1 MKTAVVAIGGNAI
14 LLAGERGSQEE
25 QIKNLKTTC
34 KYLAQLIREGY
45 DLVITHGNGP
55 QVGNILLQNELA
67 KSEIPPMALDVC
79 NAESQGQIGYLLQQ
93 TLNNELEALKIKKT
107 VVSVI
112 TQVLVDKKDPAF
124 KNPTKP
130 IGHYYKEKEAKQ
142 LEHDKGWEMR
152 FDSKRG
158 GWRRVVASPVPQK
171 IIEHNAIV
179 RLIFSGKTSGIVVIA
194 SGGGG
199 IPVIKT
205 NKGFEGIEAVI
216 DKDLAASVLAKN
228 INEKL
233 FIILTDVP
241 NVSINFGKA
250 NQKNLDK
257 ITLEEAKRYLQEGH
271 FAAGS
276 MGPKIKA
283 AISFLESGGKKVII
297 TSPENLLK
305 AIKGKT
311 GTQITGQ

>member
-14 LLAGERGSQEE
+14 LLAGEKGSKEE
-25 QIKNLKTTC
+25 QIKNLKITC

-93 TLNNELEALKIKKT
+93 TLNNELQALKINKT

-130 IGHYYKEKEAKQ
+130 IGQYYKEKEAKK
-142 LEHDKGWEMR
+142 LKHDKGWEMR

-171 IIEHNAIV
+171 ILEHDAIL
-179 RLIFSGKTSGIVVIA
+179 RLIFSGTSGIVVIA

-205 NKGFEGIEAVI
+205 KKGYEGVEAVI
-216 DKDLAASVLAKN
+216 DKDLAASVLARN

-241 NVSINFGKA
+241 NVSINFGKP

-257 ITLEEAKRYLQEGH
+257 TTLKEVKQYLKEGH

-283 AISFLESGGKKVII
+283 AIAFLENKGKKVII
-297 TSPENLLK
+297 TSPENLLQ
-305 AIKGKT
+305 AIKGKA
-311 GTQITGQ
+311 GTEITG